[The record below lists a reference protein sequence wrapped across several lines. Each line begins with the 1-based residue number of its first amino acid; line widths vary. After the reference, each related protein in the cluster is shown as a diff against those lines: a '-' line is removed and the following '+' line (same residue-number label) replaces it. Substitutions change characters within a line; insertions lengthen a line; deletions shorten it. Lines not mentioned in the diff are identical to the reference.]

1 MITFAFVR
9 HCFLFFVLC
18 LFFGATLAQ
27 TNNTSLDTVAVDT
40 LLSQP
45 VPVKKKKTNASS
57 KPRLT
62 TKKGSVLFLGLGM
75 FLLFGLLRFFYG
87 KHVQELVNVLSKS
100 TLGRMTSKDS
110 LWHHWTPH
118 IYFIIIY
125 FFSAGYIMGR
135 TLVFFGKFDWSVWQ
149 AWLWGT
155 AVVIGVSL
163 LKWFSIHSV
172 ALVFS
177 FGKKAVLFFNHL
189 SVVNQLVGYI
199 LLPLCGVMLLLPS
212 FLSNIVLFVGLF
224 VLLISLIFK
233 SLINVS
239 YVRTL
244 PRVSF
249 LHFIL
254 YLCTLEIIP
263 LAVCARYVY
272 NSMGV

>member
-1 MITFAFVR
+1 MLFVR
-9 HCFLFFVLC
+9 YWLLLFLLYSAVWSV
-18 LFFGATLAQ
+18 TAQ
-27 TNNTSLDTVAVDT
+27 PSGERFDAQISDT
-40 LLSQP
+40 LLAKP
-45 VPVKKKKTNASS
+45 APAKKKKITTSS

-62 TKKGSVLFLGLGM
+62 TKNGSVLFLGLGM

-87 KHVQELVNVLSKS
+87 KHVQELINVLSKS

-110 LWHHWTPH
+110 LWHHWTPR
-118 IYFIIIY
+118 IYFIFVY
-125 FFSAGYIMGR
+125 FFTAGYIVGR
-135 TLVFFGKFDWSVWQ
+135 NLVFFTKPDWSAWE

-155 AVVIGVSL
+155 LVVVGISL

-172 ALVFS
+172 SLVFS

-199 LLPLCGVMLLLPS
+199 LLPVCGVILLLPS
-212 FLSNIVLFVGLF
+212 FLSNIVLFVSLF

-233 SLINVS
+233 ALINLA